1 MIRKIGFS
9 VISAAILLT
18 ACGNKEIK
26 SNTQDYKKII
36 QENNAYSNIKWVDFN
51 NLDNLMSK
59 TPKKIMIYFYRHN
72 CPYCKE
78 MKETTFKNKEV
89 IKLLND
95 NFYCVMFNGRD
106 KEDIYLNG
114 IKYINPDKDIK
125 IKSNHE
131 VHTALVDP
139 YKKNIYW
146 PSTVFLN
153 EKYEKLRSWPGLQ
166 KENQF
171 PRVIQMMMKR

>member
-1 MIRKIGFS
+1 MK
-9 VISAAILLT
+9 
-18 ACGNKEIK
+18 KE
-26 SNTQDYKKII
+26 
-36 QENNAYSNIKWVDFN
+36 
-51 NLDNLMSK
+51 L
-59 TPKKIMIYFYRHN
+59 
-72 CPYCKE
+72 
-78 MKETTFKNKEV
+78 
-89 IKLLND
+89 
-95 NFYCVMFNGRD
+95 
-106 KEDIYLNG
+106 
-114 IKYINPDKDIK
+114 DKDIK
-125 IKSNHE
+125 TKSNHE